1 MNSFSVYI
9 VIVTYNPKKWIDQC
23 FSSLRKSS
31 IPLNTIV
38 IDNGS
43 IDGSQE
49 IIQEKYPEVEFIDT
63 GKNLGFGQGNN
74 IGIRK
79 AYDAGADF
87 VFLLNQ
93 DAWIESDTIEKLIE
107 VANKNTDYGIISPM
121 HLNGN
126 GSSLD
131 YNFSYYIA
139 TGLSKHLFSDMYLN
153 NYNHKIYSQKFV
165 NAAAWLMTRKCVENV
180 GGFSPSFFHYSEDD
194 NYCQRVLYHGLKIG
208 VVPMVKIYHDRD
220 SSKKGVYFTDFKLNF
235 KREMIA
241 ELSNPHSMDVLKF
254 LFRRV
259 RIQDL
264 KDTIVKL
271 KIISTLDFKSI
282 IRNKK
287 LSKIKGQTFLSI

>member
-1 MNSFSVYI
+1 MNSSSVYI

-23 FSSLRKSS
+23 FSSLRNST
-31 IPLNTIV
+31 IPLKTIV

-43 IDGSQE
+43 TDGSQL
-49 IIQEKYPEVEFIDT
+49 IIQEKYPEVDFIEA
-63 GKNLGFGQGNN
+63 KQNLGFGKGNN

-93 DAWIESDTIEKLIE
+93 DAWIENNTIEKLVE
-107 VANKNTDYGIISPM
+107 VANQNPEFGIISPM
-121 HLNGN
+121 HLNGS
-126 GSSLD
+126 GSTLD

-139 TGLSKHLFSDMYLN
+139 TGLSKTLFSDMYLN
-153 NYNHKIYSQKFV
+153 TYENKIYSQKFV
-165 NAAAWLMTRKCVENV
+165 NAAAWLITRKCIENV

-194 NYCQRVLYHGLKIG
+194 NYCQRVLYHGFKIG

-220 SSKKGVYFTDFKLNF
+220 STKKGVYFTDFKLNF

-241 ELSNPHSMDVLKF
+241 ELSNPHKMDVLKF

-259 RIQDL
+259 RIQDW

-271 KIISTLDFKSI
+271 KIIRTIDFKSI
-282 IRNKK
+282 VRNKK
-287 LSKIKGQTFLSI
+287 LSKIKGQTFL

>member
-1 MNSFSVYI
+1 MNSSSVYI

-23 FSSLRKSS
+23 FSSLRNSN
-31 IPLNTIV
+31 IPLKTIV

-43 IDGSQE
+43 TDGSQL
-49 IIQEKYPEVEFIDT
+49 IIQEKYPEVDFIEA
-63 GKNLGFGQGNN
+63 KQNLGFGKGNN

-93 DAWIESDTIEKLIE
+93 DAWIESNTIEKLIE
-107 VANKNTDYGIISPM
+107 VANQNPDYGIISPM

-131 YNFSYYIA
+131 YNFSFYIA
-139 TGLSKHLFSDMYLN
+139 TGLSKNLFSDMYLN
-153 NYNHKIYSQKFV
+153 TYENKIYSQKFV
-165 NAAAWLMTRKCVENV
+165 NAAAWLMTRKCIENV

-194 NYCQRVLYHGLKIG
+194 NYCQRVLYHGFKIG

-220 SSKKGVYFTDFKLNF
+220 SNIKGIYFTDFKLNF
-235 KREMIA
+235 KRQMIA
-241 ELSNPHSMDVLKF
+241 ELSNPHKMDVLKF

-259 RIQDL
+259 RIQDWN
-264 KDTIVKL
+264 DTIVKL
-271 KIISTLDFKSI
+271 KILRTIDFKSL
-282 IRNKK
+282 IRNKES
-287 LSKIKGQTFLSI
+287 SKFKDKTFL

>member
-1 MNSFSVYI
+1 MTAPKVYI

-23 FSSLRKSS
+23 FSSLRKST
-31 IPLNTIV
+31 IPLKTIV

-43 IDGSQE
+43 IDGSQL
-49 IIQEKYPEVEFIDT
+49 IIQEKYPEVEFIDAQQ
-63 GKNLGFGQGNN
+63 NLGFGKGNN

-93 DAWIESDTIEKLIE
+93 DAWIESNTIEKLIE
-107 VANKNTDYGIISPM
+107 VANQNPDYGIISPM

-139 TGLSKHLFSDMYLN
+139 TGLSKALFSDMYLN
-153 NYNHKIYSQKFV
+153 TYENKIYSQKFV
-165 NAAAWLMTRKCVENV
+165 NAAAWLMTRKCIENV

-194 NYCQRVLYHGLKIG
+194 NYCQRVLYHGFKIG

-220 SSKKGVYFTDFKLNF
+220 SSKKGAYFTDFQLNF
-235 KREMIA
+235 RREMIA
-241 ELSNPHSMDVLKF
+241 ELSNPHKMDVLKF

-259 RIQDL
+259 RIQDW
-264 KDTIVKL
+264 KDTIAKL
-271 KIISTLDFKSI
+271 KIIRAIDFKSI
-282 IRNKK
+282 VRNKK
-287 LSKIKGQTFLSI
+287 LSKIKGQTFL